1 MRINGSAPL
10 RLHNVTV
17 VVTIATTTIIAVKVT
32 RSPATAAY

>member
-17 VVTIATTTIIAVKVT
+17 AVNIATTTITVEVT
-32 RSPATAAY
+32 RPPAAAAC